1 MFGWFKKKSSS
12 GDELNPSRALEYFS
26 RGDFAEALR
35 RGEMIVAAAPQV
47 ALSWRFKGECLFS
60 LQRYPE
66 AIECFDRAA
75 AIGGEA
81 TEDMFLWKAL
91 SFYNDGKHEQARQ
104 VIRDFLASGA
114 GTPQIR
120 AQAQSALDKFEG
132 RG

>member
-1 MFGWFKKKSSS
+1 MFGWFKKKPPAD
-12 GDELNPSRALEYFS
+12 DELSPSRALEYFS
-26 RGDFAEALR
+26 RGDYQEALR
-35 RGEMIVAAAPQV
+35 RADMIAAATPQV
-47 ALSWRFKGECLFS
+47 ALSWRFRGECLFS
-60 LQRYPE
+60 LQRYAE
-66 AIECFDRAA
+66 AIVNFDRAA
-75 AIGGEA
+75 AIGGEG

-91 SFYNDGKHEQARQ
+91 SFYNGGQHEEARQ